1 MSLFSEHIVQ
11 TALSPDVTTSTSDHV
26 LRALQLNKGHQ
37 AAVKTQIEQL
47 EDKLAALDKLLVCTG
62 SLVPPWGN

>member
-1 MSLFSEHIVQ
+1 MQ

-37 AAVKTQIEQL
+37 AVVKTQIEQL
-47 EDKLAALDKLLVCTG
+47 EDKLATLDKLLVCTG